1 MKLKNLPYHFCL
13 AYMLMWIISLKNFYN
28 QRQKNDIRWIHY
40 LCLWLSLEEKVL
52 PVQDRFCIKYEPLYL
67 LFFHIHWHKVSVAV
81 SSFDLRTSSKPS
93 ATPST
98 KQSTS
103 TEEPTKAREET
114 RYEKEVKPGE
124 DDVCDVCDVWASL
137 LISSSS

>member
-1 MKLKNLPYHFCL
+1 MPH
-13 AYMLMWIISLKNFYN
+13 
-28 QRQKNDIRWIHY
+28 
-40 LCLWLSLEEKVL
+40 
-52 PVQDRFCIKYEPLYL
+52 
-67 LFFHIHWHKVSVAV
+67 
-81 SSFDLRTSSKPS
+81 LRTSSKPS

-124 DDVCDVCDVWASL
+124 DDVCDVCDV
-137 LISSSS
+137 